1 MMSFGKIAKAIVAI
15 VGLAATTINAAVSDE
30 EITNSEWIGLAIAL
44 VVAYGVWQTPNAKQ
58 PVSGGTLPPAAPR
71 GPDGFL

>member
-1 MMSFGKIAKAIVAI
+1 MMSFGKIAKAVVAI

-30 EITNSEWIGLAIAL
+30 EITSSEWIGLAIAL
-44 VVAYGVWQTPNAKQ
+44 AVAYGVWQTPNSKPA
-58 PVSGGTLPPAAPR
+58 GGTLPPAAPR